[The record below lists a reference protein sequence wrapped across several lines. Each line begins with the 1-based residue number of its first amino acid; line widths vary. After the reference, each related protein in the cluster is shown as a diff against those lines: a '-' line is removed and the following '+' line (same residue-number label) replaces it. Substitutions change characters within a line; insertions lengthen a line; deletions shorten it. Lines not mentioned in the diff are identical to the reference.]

1 MAWAKRI
8 GWTMLAL
15 VGAVLIGLMVW
26 EPFAAVRSAPPPAR
40 AYAAEIIRDEFG
52 VPHIYGR
59 TDADVAYGVARA
71 HAEDDF
77 TTLQDVLAMTRGRFG
92 ALRGT
97 EGAAVDYVY
106 HLLDARGTA
115 DRRYPLLPADT
126 RALFEAYA
134 TGLNDYAR
142 AHPGEV
148 KLARLFPVNGRDVAA
163 GFALRQPFFFGLSDV
178 IGPLVEGK
186 PLRPENGPP
195 IPRAGGRASPIDTM
209 RVEPAPI
216 PASTPPQAS
225 RGAMPLPWGEDGAM
239 AGSNAFVV
247 APRASGGPSILVSNS
262 HQPWR
267 GGVAW
272 YELVVESGEGWHF
285 AGANFPGSPYPF
297 LGHNRHLGWTNTV
310 NRPDMI
316 DVYRL
321 VLDKSGTKYR
331 LGGRWLPLETRT
343 VTLPVR
349 FGPLV
354 LPVRRTVHRS
364 AHGPVIIND
373 RGAFAIRYGG
383 MDRLDQLDAYY
394 RLNKATNLGEWQAQL
409 ARMAVPSTNFLYAD
423 EAGNIAFVYN
433 AAIPQRLPGHDW
445 RTILPGDDPSL
456 IWTGPVPY
464 AALPRYV
471 NPASGW
477 LFNANNTPFYAAGPG
492 SDLSPASVPPEMG
505 VELAMTN
512 RARRSWN
519 LMRGANRLDP
529 ATLERIKF
537 DTVYEDTGYVA
548 HMFGAVRALDL
559 RGRPDLARA
568 RKLLL
573 EWDRSADNIGR
584 GDAIALLM
592 IREFMSAS
600 YSHKPWP
607 DARAEL
613 EKAADH
619 LQRHFGRLDPPMSE
633 VLRLRLGPGPHAV
646 DLPLDGGSD
655 TLRASTTW
663 NVADDGRLVVKHGDS
678 YVLWAEWHPGKRV
691 VSRSIQPFGAA
702 TTRPDSPHY
711 TDQSTLFVQHR
722 FKPVHFWR
730 EDVLANA
737 ARRTTVRHQT
747 RNYRPEPID

>member
-1 MAWAKRI
+1 MTTAKRI
-8 GWTMLAL
+8 GAGAFAL
-15 VGAVLIGLMVW
+15 ILVAFIALTSW
-26 EPFAAVRSAPPPAR
+26 EPFTAVGSIPPPPR
-40 AYAAEIIRDEFG
+40 AYAAEILRDEFG
-52 VPHIYGR
+52 VPHIYGK

-77 TTLQDVLAMTRGRFG
+77 STLQDVVAMARGRYG
-92 ALRGT
+92 ALRGA

-115 DRRYPLLPADT
+115 RRRYPLLPADT

-148 KLARLFPVNGRDVAA
+148 KLARLFPVNGLDVAA
-163 GFALRQPFFFGLSDV
+163 GFALRQPLFFGLGDV

-186 PLRPENGPP
+186 ALRPESGPA
-195 IPRAGGRASPIDTM
+195 IPLRAGAPSP
-209 RVEPAPI
+209 VEPMRIEPAAPV
-216 PASTPPQAS
+216 PRTQL
-225 RGAMPLPWGEDGAM
+225 RGLPLPWGEDGAL

-247 APRASGGPSILVSNS
+247 APKASGGASILVSNS

-285 AGANFPGSPYPF
+285 AGANFPGSPFPF

-310 NRPDMI
+310 NRPDLV

-321 VLDKSGTKYR
+321 VLDKSGAQYR
-331 LGGRWLPLETRT
+331 LGGRWLPLETKT

-349 FGPLV
+349 IGPLV
-354 LPVRRTVHRS
+354 LPVRRTIHRS
-364 AHGPVIIND
+364 AHGPVIVNN

-383 MDRLDQLDAYY
+383 IDRLDQLDAYY
-394 RLNKATNLGEWQAQL
+394 RLNKAKNLAQWQAQL

-433 AAIPQRLPGHDW
+433 AAIPRRLPGHDW
-445 RTILPGDDPSL
+445 RRVLPGDDPAL

-464 AALPRYV
+464 AALPKYV

-477 LFNANNTPFYAAGPG
+477 LFNANNTPFRAAGQG
-492 SDLSPASVPPEMG
+492 SDLDPASAPPEMG
-505 VELAMTN
+505 VELGMTN
-512 RARRSWN
+512 RARRAWK
-519 LMRGANRLDP
+519 LMSRAPRLDR
-529 ATLERIKF
+529 ATLEAIKF
-537 DTVYEDTGYVA
+537 DTVYEDAGYIA
-548 HMFGAVRALDL
+548 HMMNAVRALDL
-559 RGRPDLARA
+559 AGRPDLAQA

-573 EWDRSADNIGR
+573 GWDRSADNIGR

-592 IREFMSAS
+592 AREFMSAS
-600 YSHKPWP
+600 YQHKPWP

-613 EKAADH
+613 EKAARH
-619 LQRHFGRLDPPMSE
+619 LLRYFGRLDPPMSE
-633 VLRLRLGPGPHAV
+633 LLRLRLGPGPHSV

-655 TLRASTTW
+655 TLRASTLW
-663 NVADDGRLVVKHGDS
+663 NVAEDGRLAVKHGDS
-678 YVLWAEWHPGKRV
+678 YILWAEWLPGRRV
-691 VSRSIQPFGAA
+691 ASRSIQPFGAA
-702 TTRPDSPHY
+702 TTRPGSVHY

-737 ARRTTVRHQT
+737 AGRITVRH
-747 RNYRPEPID
+747 RPRGAAAN